1 MAADLAQSRTIFGF
15 VRALLLESPLLK
27 DRVIKETN
35 DTITLRNSIVIETG
49 VASYRAVRGYTLV
62 CALADEAAFWR
73 SDEASTNV
81 DVEIIRAIEPGMA
94 TIWASASRTGTLDL
108 LTLPAAAAATA

>member
-35 DTITLRNSIVIETG
+35 DSVSTLRNSIVIETG
-49 VASYRAVRGYTLV
+49 VASLPGCQGLYAGMRAGR
-62 CALADEAAFWR
+62 
-73 SDEASTNV
+73 
-81 DVEIIRAIEPGMA
+81 
-94 TIWASASRTGTLDL
+94 
-108 LTLPAAAAATA
+108 